1 MRSLSARDGTTERW
15 WQAINQWRPQEL
27 ERVGRADQGERA
39 DCRAPHTGCRKRRRK
54 RRVSERQRQAA
65 GGPECQYLQH
75 APVGKAVTEGR
86 QFVATRPSV
95 RLDNAFIA
103 IF

>member
-1 MRSLSARDGTTERW
+1 MPT
-15 WQAINQWRPQEL
+15 
-27 ERVGRADQGERA
+27 RAKVPIA
-39 DCRAPHTGCRKRRRK
+39 ALLHTGCRKRRRK

-65 GGPECQYLQH
+65 GEPECQYLQH

-86 QFVATRPSV
+86 QFVATRPSL

-103 IF
+103 IFEHRTSA